1 MKKKKHARQV
11 LSEQEEALQQ
21 EIKKLNYLAEEA
33 LRQGRS
39 LAEDEHLLRQ
49 SRQTDEM
56 ILSIQQ
62 LQSMLEE
69 YDREK
74 GSQTGK

>member
-21 EIKKLNYLAEEA
+21 EIKKLN
-33 LRQGRS
+33 S

-74 GSQTGK
+74 ESQTGK